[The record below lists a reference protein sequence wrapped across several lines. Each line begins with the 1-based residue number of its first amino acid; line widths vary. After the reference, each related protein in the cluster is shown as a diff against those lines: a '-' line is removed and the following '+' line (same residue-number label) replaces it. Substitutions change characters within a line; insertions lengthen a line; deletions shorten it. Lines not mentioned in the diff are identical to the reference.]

1 MSASCNDRILSVKRS
16 RVYITLLLSLFMFQS
31 FWNVAA
37 AFCVH
42 DAEPKSIA
50 VLSHFGHHS
59 TGSCE
64 SRAATVHPKNT
75 VQVQTAFDLATFQQ
89 DDHSDHLPSFAHIM
103 LIEAQQLAVS
113 PVFIPKLVQVQ
124 FNWQNLYQSPY
135 LFPSNP
141 PPVLAPL

>member
-1 MSASCNDRILSVKRS
+1 MIVFYPVKRS
-16 RVYITLLLSLFMFQS
+16 RFFITLLLSLFMFQS

-42 DAEPKSIA
+42 EEQPKN
-50 VLSHFGHHS
+50 VTMMSHFGHHTS
-59 TGSCE
+59 VSCNSE
-64 SRAATVHPKNT
+64 AAAVHPKNT
-75 VQVQTAFDLATFQQ
+75 DQVQTAFDLAAFQQ

-103 LIEAQQLAVS
+103 LTEAQPAAVS
-113 PVFIPKLVQVQ
+113 PVFIPHLVQVQ
-124 FNWQNLYQSPY
+124 FNWQNLYQSPH

>member
-1 MSASCNDRILSVKRS
+1 MIVFYPVKRS
-16 RVYITLLLSLFMFQS
+16 RFFITLLLSLFMFQS

-42 DAEPKSIA
+42 EEQPKN
-50 VLSHFGHHS
+50 VMVMSHFGHH
-59 TGSCE
+59 TTASCD
-64 SRAATVHPKNT
+64 SQAATVHPKNT
-75 VQVQTAFDLATFQQ
+75 NQVQTAFDLAAFQQ

-103 LIEAQQLAVS
+103 LTEAQPAAVS

-124 FNWQNLYQSPY
+124 FNWQNLYQSPH